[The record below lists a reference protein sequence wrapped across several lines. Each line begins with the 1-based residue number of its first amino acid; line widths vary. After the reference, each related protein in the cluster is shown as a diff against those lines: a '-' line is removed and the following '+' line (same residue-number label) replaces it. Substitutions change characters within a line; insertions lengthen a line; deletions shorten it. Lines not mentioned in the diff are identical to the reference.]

1 MNTHQKKYEVLEKA
15 EIWDN
20 LGKTSR
26 SCNSSWAKLRAKTP
40 DNKTFNP
47 VNEPDISA
55 THKRQTIGSGVCT
68 FGCRKFKNTTIHRK
82 ALLKIWT
89 YSAATC
95 NAVSRAFLPFQ
106 ESFKRVRA
114 CNHVSYRPWQLVME
128 TNKKK
133 LKLTDLKAFQ
143 ETRFENK
150 CGIRWRHPP
159 FNFPPPTA
167 NARPESAVFWAYTLQ
182 SAEDIGTRHRFFNYL
197 PPPMTCCF
205 WTWNKHRDN

>member
-114 CNHVSYRPWQLVME
+114 CNHVSYRPWQLVVE
-128 TNKKK
+128 TNKKNSNWQTRK
-133 LKLTDLKAFQ
+133 LSRKQDSKINVGYVEDTHHS
-143 ETRFENK
+143 TSP
-150 CGIRWRHPP
+150 HPRQTQDRNLRC
-159 FNFPPPTA
+159 FG
-167 NARPESAVFWAYTLQ
+167 RTLYKVRR
-182 SAEDIGTRHRFFNYL
+182 T
-197 PPPMTCCF
+197 
-205 WTWNKHRDN
+205 